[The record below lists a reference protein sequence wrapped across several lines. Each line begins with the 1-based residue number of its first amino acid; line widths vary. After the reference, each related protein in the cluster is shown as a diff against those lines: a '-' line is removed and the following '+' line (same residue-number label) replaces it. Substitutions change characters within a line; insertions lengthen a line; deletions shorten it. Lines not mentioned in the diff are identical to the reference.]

1 MWSSCCCCLSC
12 FKRPVIASLISTEMS
27 SQSGVG
33 SEKAQPPKPKEA
45 FVSPPRKKRSTRIA
59 PFYPL
64 AALGVVPPV
73 LGALDD
79 HRSHRPHKWPLL
91 AGTAREIRILLLGSG
106 QSGKS
111 TFLKQMRI
119 LHDHSFNTVAE
130 CLSFRI
136 VINSNLLESVKTIVL
151 IMEQR
156 GLTFA
161 SEDTQKLKDQF
172 LEFYTQEYMTHLV
185 HTTNNIPM
193 HMASVLLGIW
203 HDPDVQAFYNT
214 KSDFQIVENA
224 HYFITSAKR
233 ICCLHYVPTKQDI
246 LQSRKQTKKIVEMT
260 FWAKDCTFRMID
272 VGGQRSQRMK
282 WISLF
287 DNMDCILFFVAL
299 SGYNLLLEED
309 GETNRMKEALRVFF
323 FLTSS
328 PFLQN
333 VQMMLF
339 LNKTDLF
346 REKLKRWPLS
356 VCFLDYNGSN
366 EFGPA
371 IDFVASRFKAHCMKD
386 ELYTHYTCSTDTM
399 HIQFVFRAVSDILLK
414 QMIEHIGLS

>member
-1 MWSSCCCCLSC
+1 MFHFLESVKKTSKITRQGTTGSSSGVAA
-12 FKRPVIASLISTEMS
+12 PVIGPL
-27 SQSGVG
+27 V
-33 SEKAQPPKPKEA
+33 KNHL
-45 FVSPPRKKRSTRIA
+45 VHDRRS
-59 PFYPL
+59 
-64 AALGVVPPV
+64 
-73 LGALDD
+73 
-79 HRSHRPHKWPLL
+79 KWPLI
-91 AGTAREIRILLLGSG
+91 AGSAKEIKILLLGSG

-130 CLSFRI
+130 CISYRPT
-136 VINSNLLESVKTIVL
+136 INSNLLESVKTILLV
-151 IMEQR
+151 MEER
-156 GLTFA
+156 RVELT
-161 SEDTQKLKDQF
+161 SEETLKLKKQF
-172 LEFYTQEYMTHLV
+172 LEFYAKEYMPHLV
-185 HTTNNIPM
+185 YTTQNIPM
-193 HMASVLLGIW
+193 HLGDIIAGIW
-203 HDPDVQAFYNT
+203 RDERLQKFYNRT
-214 KSDFQIVENA
+214 SDFQVVENA
-224 HYFITSAKR
+224 RYFMESAKR

-246 LQSRKQTKKIVEMT
+246 LQSRRQTMAIVEMA
-260 FWAKDCTFRMID
+260 FCVKDWVFRMID

-309 GETNRMKEALRVFF
+309 GQTNRMKEALRVFF
-323 FLTSS
+323 YLTSS
-328 PFLQN
+328 PFLHN

-346 REKLKRWPLS
+346 REKLKRYPLNI
-356 VCFLDYNGSN
+356 CFQDYSGPN

-371 IDFVASRFKAHCMKD
+371 IEYVASRFKAHCVKE

-414 QMIEHIGLS
+414 QMIEHIGLN